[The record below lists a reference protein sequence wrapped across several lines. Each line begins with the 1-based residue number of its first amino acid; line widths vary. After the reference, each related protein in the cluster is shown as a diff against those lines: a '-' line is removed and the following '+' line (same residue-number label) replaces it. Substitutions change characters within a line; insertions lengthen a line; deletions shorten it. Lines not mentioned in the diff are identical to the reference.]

1 MIYGYCRCSTNED
14 KQDIDRQI
22 RDVMS
27 LGVTDI
33 KNIYKEYE
41 NGNKFDRLEFQKLLN
56 IVKEGDTI
64 ISTEVSR
71 LSRSTKDLCELI
83 EFAKNKKIKLVLGSF
98 VVDCTKVLDPMTE
111 GMLKMMGVFAELER
125 NIISQ
130 RVKSGMMNA
139 KSKGKQIGRSTTTK
153 EDVLNNRKFM
163 KYYNQYKNGDAT
175 IMEVSKLCEISRTTV
190 YKYINLLENK

>member
-41 NGNKFDRLEFQKLLN
+41 NVTKFDRLEFQKLLN

-163 KYYNQYKNGDAT
+163 KYYNQYKNGDTT

>member
-41 NGNKFDRLEFQKLLN
+41 NGTKFDRLEFQKLLN

-125 NIISQ
+125 NMISQ

-153 EDVLNNRKFM
+153 DDVLNNRKFM
-163 KYYNQYKNGDAT
+163 KYYNQYKNGDTT

>member
-1 MIYGYCRCSTNED
+1 MIYGYCRCSNNED

-41 NGNKFDRLEFQKLLN
+41 NGTKFDRLEFQKLLN

-163 KYYNQYKNGDAT
+163 KYYNQYKNGDTT